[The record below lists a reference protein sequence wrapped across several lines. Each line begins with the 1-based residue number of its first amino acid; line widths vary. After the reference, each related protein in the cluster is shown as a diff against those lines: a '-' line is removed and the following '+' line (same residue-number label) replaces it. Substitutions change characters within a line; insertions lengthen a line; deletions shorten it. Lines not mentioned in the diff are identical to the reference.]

1 MSSFRDLIQR
11 RACLIV
17 KEIFHDKRRSILN
30 EKYCFY
36 ASHIIIIRQEFSE
49 IVKDAA
55 GRYCGKKKMKEI
67 KKKRKETMR
76 FAGLIL
82 QQFQGMSNPD
92 SVSC

>member
-1 MSSFRDLIQR
+1 MSYFRDLIQR

-17 KEIFHDKRRSILN
+17 KEIVHDKRRSILN

-36 ASHIIIIRQEFSE
+36 ASHVIRQEFSV

-82 QQFQGMSNPD
+82 HQFQGMSNPD
-92 SVSC
+92 SVHVSH